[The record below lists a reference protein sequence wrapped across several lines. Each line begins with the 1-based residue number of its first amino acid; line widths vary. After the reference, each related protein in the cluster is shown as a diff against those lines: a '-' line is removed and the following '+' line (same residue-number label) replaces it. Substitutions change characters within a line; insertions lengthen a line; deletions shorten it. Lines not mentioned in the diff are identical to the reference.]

1 MDIYNSNGIKLE
13 YSEVLANLPITES
26 CEHVEELM
34 KADHIV
40 LSWRDSEKYT
50 LPVGAYIT
58 YKGVNYAL
66 LEPYEPEQKSGDEFE
81 YTPNFQHPKMYLG
94 KVPFRFPTTDTEGNS
109 ITLLE
114 WPYSGDIDTLL
125 TFFCR
130 TMESELGL
138 TANTFNYSILG
149 EIDMV
154 VSTTFNA
161 VDILS
166 ALSNIANQLKCEWHI
181 DWDYKILYFGHIEL
195 SRDEVD
201 ETVLEVGVNVG
212 TPSVRSSK
220 EGFYNTYEPQGSTRN
235 ISKRAA
241 SGEYVQG
248 DVRLALNEEDYPD
261 KVIYTNE
268 SGTVIASLPQG
279 VKKYVKPLIFDN
291 IYPKLDLYVYDVRS
305 RERYLL
311 DENGEKIVDHY
322 EGSTPVYKR
331 YAVWYM
337 RLAYPTKVDGHVTAW
352 TDYTINPE
360 TDIIS
365 GKNLGGA
372 FQPNNYN
379 GAESFPLA
387 GRGNADDGG
396 YGFELNYHTTAET
409 IPANP
414 NDGDTGVIIKA
425 GDYEIVFQQQNDYI
439 LPTTASQGI
448 IPKGVKVN
456 GQEVTDLNGLTNL
469 DDGQKG
475 NIVDL
480 YNIVIGSAY
489 TESAQDE
496 LANETLK
503 YITNQFK
510 DNNSYT
516 LKSDVVAFKKRIDQ
530 DELLHTDSSL
540 YIGEKVIY
548 KNGDYELETRV
559 MKLVT
564 KLDYAFV
571 QEITVGNE
579 VLKGSTTTLKEQVQ
593 TILSGGVGNG
603 SGGGG
608 VDAGAVRKIVQ
619 AYANPRFLSKLN
631 DDTAQGFITMLKGL
645 QVGANFVPDIL
656 GEGGCLRMR
665 DDGKVELVTDI
676 LYARMRAYFDSVVIR
691 EYKHESGNRIVSP
704 AQGFNAAR
712 IEWIQL
718 VEEEIEGETEGETIT
733 VTREVILEQT
743 DDNKSLVDFF
753 RCYWRVDDGEKKT
766 ENQFVIGDLAFCEHA
781 DVTNGSLITKRYWRV
796 VVGRNAGNTTTE
808 DGEAWIDLSNAHDA
822 NGAPMMTTI
831 SWEGQGG
838 VTQTLSVK
846 SFESSTNDIPEAH
859 DDICMLG
866 CVVDTTRQ
874 GAIIEYVSGTD
885 APTYQ
890 IYQGL
895 GSDATNPYV
904 LTNKNQI
911 SFGYNSSTGK
921 AYMNVYGDAYIGD
934 RNRNTFLE
942 YKQNGA
948 GGNPEL
954 NIKAK
959 VQILPNGSTI
969 NGQSIPDY
977 IKDNQNNYDDT
988 KVKADIAI
996 LDATTQDLQ
1005 KQIDGAIETWFM
1017 TGTPTLQ
1024 NAPANE
1030 WTTDDEKDKH
1040 IGDLYYDKATGHGYR
1055 FMYDDENEVYL
1066 WTVLTDEDVT
1076 EALRIA
1082 SEAQETADGKRTIY
1096 SVWGAWMKNNVNTLE
1111 VGDLFIPAANTT
1123 QGGVTYKANKVYKC
1137 TTDGSATFQSADYID
1152 DAQAQAKID
1161 AFVSNTYNP
1170 DKINLQSQIDGK
1182 AETFRQATDPSLDWY
1197 VEEGGEVTLDVRAN
1211 HVGDLWM
1218 DISANGGKK
1227 TYIYEDNGESADPR
1241 YEWKAQEVP
1250 DEVFDEID
1258 GKSTI
1263 FGNAIATPPTNY
1275 KKDDMW
1281 LLPAAATINGTAY
1294 KKGDVLSASQDS
1306 TTYSAAHWSK
1316 KVRYTDDSSLQNFI
1330 SATYDPTIA
1339 GLTEQVDRKIESWFQ
1354 SADPSTDWY
1363 DDTQTP
1369 ILDVRAD
1376 HVGDMWYSES
1386 THLLKRYDSETT
1398 GEGEQAA
1405 TTYFWT
1411 TIQDQKAID
1420 AYDNAAHAQ
1429 DTADGKRRVFTAQPI
1444 AADAYDVGDLWV
1456 NATYPATGTKTY
1468 ENDVLRCKTAKAAG
1482 EAFNISHWQK
1492 ASKYT
1497 DDTAFNGYI
1506 DAFLNGSSQSGD
1518 SFTAAAIQ
1526 KAITSA
1532 LGSALGSATLIDG
1545 GLMLTSLIGMRQ
1557 LNDEGDPS
1565 QIGDYTT
1572 WAGISGQYVARD
1584 AADPQDPTAPWA
1596 KGHGIAAWYGGDMVD
1611 KEMLSDEEIANGWGT
1626 GEGQYRWAKSVD
1638 RFDGSGYRANGNIT
1652 WNANGELAISDI
1664 TSIQPSGSN
1673 KNVLNEMI
1681 QFSNAFHF
1689 NTVQGGSTI
1698 LNIVPQYPFYSLYL
1712 YDTSQPNNRSHVASQ
1727 KWVDDHYVT
1736 KTFFRQ
1742 LFRAF
1747 KPNAT
1752 AGQAD
1757 VEVEPNTIDAT
1768 ISNIKAMVGL
1778 WTEQYISALGRGA
1791 DGGGGGASVLYGLND
1806 VTPNA
1811 TGDGVMGAQ
1820 DGYVLTY
1827 NGSTNH
1833 WYAAATA
1840 ETYVLPQATA
1850 DALGGIKIG
1859 YAASGKNY
1867 AIVLDTNGKAYV
1879 NVPWTDTTYTLPTAT
1894 TSALGGVKVGYTT
1907 NDKNYAVSIDN
1918 SGNLYVNVPWTDN
1931 NTWIPWVGAT
1941 ENAAGTAGYM
1951 PAPTSAQRTQFLRGD
1966 GTWVSL
1972 NNYSLP
1978 LAASGVRGGVQV
1990 GYTTDDANRNYAV
2003 QLSSEKMYVNVP
2015 WQNTNTWRNILLD
2028 GTQKLGTGTDTKGL
2042 NFVGDGKTTITF
2054 LDAGTDE
2061 GQSGSADYATIKISS
2076 TWRGMQN
2083 NLTTSSSSTT
2093 DSLSAYQGYLLA
2105 NGSARDNTKLPLTG
2119 GTLTGNL
2126 TINPSSGA
2134 KYIQIG
2140 TIRIGYDSDNNALK
2154 VYKVTTSNNVE
2165 TEVAANFYA
2174 LGAISALGQGVDGGG
2189 GGGGQGDVTWDL
2201 LAHTATDNRFIDSSY
2216 ISGALAS
2223 YSLTSH
2229 THTTTIA
2236 AGASTDTSQLTLAHG
2251 TKYKLTAGGTS
2262 FVFTMPDDTN
2272 TWRNIFL
2279 DGTEKLT
2286 TAISSKG
2293 LNFVA
2298 GSNVS
2303 LSFAAA
2309 GTGSGQSGNA
2319 NYGTLTISATDT
2331 TYSNATQSAAGL
2343 MSAADKKK
2351 LDGIAA
2357 NANNYSLPLAA
2368 NGVRGGIQI
2377 GYTTSGNNYAVQLS
2391 SEKAYVNVPWT
2402 DTTYTADNGISLSGT
2417 TFSNSGVRATTING
2431 NYLRVNT
2438 NGTDADLT
2446 IPYAT
2451 SAGSV
2456 AWANVTGKD
2465 SVLVQGSVIDTHY
2478 EGSGTI
2484 TLDGTNELYAFYD
2497 RGGTCD
2503 AYEVEQSAILTNQTL
2518 TRTSTSVG
2526 VLSANVFNGIVGYN
2540 QSPVYSGEKFAVYDL
2555 ALPANYPYSANFFW
2569 SFGNSGWKPAKMR
2582 ILIGK
2587 YSASGFTYISKYSSD
2602 ACPAYGKVDFN
2613 NSSTGFDRLRI
2624 VVSKYS
2630 RLACFGVT
2638 NYATTGLRTTYMNRC
2653 LDDAVYRNISPAKDN
2668 TWSLGTSSKRW
2679 KEVRAVNLYG
2689 ELIGN
2694 ASTATKAT
2702 QDSDG
2707 NAINSTYLKK
2717 SGGTMT
2723 GTLNMSCDTV
2733 EMNFRTGHDSYNSKM
2748 EYMTAGNEA
2757 MVWANKNAI
2766 TSFIFK
2772 CGLDLSDTSDWTGIT
2787 PSLQIKNQ
2795 SVYIN
2800 SLITNGTSPSYN
2812 LYVNG
2817 TFYASGNSSIGG
2829 TFGVIG
2835 ATTLTGL
2842 LTANGGIAIASS
2854 KTLKIG
2860 DIYLAYDSTNNAI
2873 EVYKLDGTNH
2883 VAANLYARGAISA
2896 LGQGVDGGG
2905 GGGQGD
2911 VTWDLLAHTA
2921 TNDRFIDSSYISGTL
2936 ANYLPL
2942 SGGTM
2947 TGVLTLSRGMYG
2959 GYETNQ
2965 TCGIDANNSDIINVN
2980 SILTSDISENWKE
2993 SIGFK
2998 RTNGNWDT
3006 FRAADG
3012 VFYFGVNSGTE
3023 YTAVHSGNIGSQS
3036 VNYASSAGNADTLD
3050 SVHGTG
3056 FLRWQGMQD
3065 IGSGAPYQACLNI
3078 LNDKTKLNDGA
3089 KLIYSSIGDEYA
3101 VLFTSRNDNL
3111 RHGTILKWGYTDK
3124 YIRIIRVTNGVAK
3137 DSDWAK
3143 IDAGYADTAGS
3154 ATKATQD
3161 DDGTA
3166 LKGNYLR
3173 KVSVANNTTND
3184 FNTFESMTLTGR
3196 GDPTTGASLSH
3207 APWSGAGPAGGYG
3220 VLTYLWSNYGIQ
3232 MAWGYN
3238 SNRIYIRDKHYSSG
3252 AVWSDS
3258 WSSIALTSD
3267 IPTKVSQLT
3276 NDSGYITSSGSCAY
3290 ATSAGSVA
3298 WGNVSSKPTTL
3309 SGYGITDSVYST
3321 QVTEAQDNV
3330 TWAKGVAD
3338 SHRRAFV
3345 YNTSGNEYSYLFGFS
3360 SSNTSSNHVS
3370 YGAVL
3375 KMGYAD
3381 KYLRLLRV
3389 YQGTWKSE
3397 DWEKI
3402 SAGYAD
3408 TAGGATN
3415 DSDGNAINTTYLKKT
3430 LSAQADLANSDSGWG
3445 WFFKNNSNNN
3455 VNSTCYLC
3463 HGGGYGMHL
3472 RGYTTG
3478 ASVYLLQV
3486 YNNTHEQFS
3495 VYGDGRVY
3503 IRGNVGINAS
3513 SPSYKLHVDG
3523 DIYATNSFYVA
3534 SEQRIQQAGGSGNFY
3549 IGNSNNSGWVRFQDI
3564 CSMSGTA
3571 GDSSGWSIRIS
3582 GNAIFANVTSNG
3594 AVSALSDARHKQVIR
3609 DTNLS
3614 VEQIA
3619 NMPSVIFKW
3628 ADGKHDNDL
3637 HVGTLAQSWQQVLPE
3652 VVLEGQDKEHTLSLS
3667 YGVAALVAAITT
3679 ARKVVDHEKRIT
3691 ELEKENKELREEISR
3706 LKIA

>member
-1 MDIYNSNGIKLE
+1 MDIYDSNGTKLE
-13 YSEVLANLPITES
+13 YSAVLANLPITES

-66 LEPYEPEQKSGDEFE
+66 LEPYEPEQKSGDEYE

-291 IYPKLDLYVYDVRS
+291 IYPKLDLYVYDVRC

-311 DENGEKIVDHY
+311 DDNGEKIVDHY

-496 LANETLK
+496 LAQETLK

-593 TILSGGVGNG
+593 TILSGGGGNG
-603 SGGGG
+603 SGGG

-704 AQGFNAAR
+704 AQGFNASRVAY
-712 IEWIQL
+712 IKVVNNE
-718 VEEEIEGETEGETIT
+718 ETI
-733 VTREVILEQT
+733 VESAS
-743 DDNKSLVDFF
+743 DADYF

-781 DVTNGSLITKRYWRV
+781 DVVNGSLVTKRYWRV

-822 NGAPMMTTI
+822 NGAPVMTTI

-846 SFESSTNDIPEAH
+846 SFESSANSYPEAH

-866 CVVDTTRQ
+866 CITDTTRQ
-874 GAIIEYVSGTD
+874 GAIIEYVSGVD

-895 GSDATNPYV
+895 GADATNPYS
-904 LTNKNQI
+904 LSGKNQI
-911 SFGYNSSTGK
+911 GFGYSTSTGK

-977 IKDNQNNYDDT
+977 IKDNQNNYDDS

-1017 TGTPTLQ
+1017 TGVPTLQ

-1040 IGDLYYDKATGHGYR
+1040 IGDLYYDKATTYAYR
-1055 FMYDDENEVYL
+1055 FLYDDE
-1066 WTVLTDEDVT
+1066 TDTYGWQHITDDALA

-1316 KVRYTDDSSLQNFI
+1316 KIRYTDDS
-1330 SATYDPTIA
+1330 
-1339 GLTEQVDRKIESWFQ
+1339 
-1354 SADPSTDWY
+1354 
-1363 DDTQTP
+1363 
-1369 ILDVRAD
+1369 
-1376 HVGDMWYSES
+1376 
-1386 THLLKRYDSETT
+1386 
-1398 GEGEQAA
+1398 
-1405 TTYFWT
+1405 
-1411 TIQDQKAID
+1411 
-1420 AYDNAAHAQ
+1420 
-1429 DTADGKRRVFTAQPI
+1429 
-1444 AADAYDVGDLWV
+1444 
-1456 NATYPATGTKTY
+1456 
-1468 ENDVLRCKTAKAAG
+1468 
-1482 EAFNISHWQK
+1482 
-1492 ASKYT
+1492 
-1497 DDTAFNGYI
+1497 AFNGYI
-1506 DAFLNGSSQSGD
+1506 DEMLNGSHTSG
-1518 SFTAAAIQ
+1518 SSSIIAAATQ
-1526 KAITSA
+1526 RAIMSA
-1532 LGSALGSATLIDG
+1532 LGGSTIMEG
-1545 GLMLTSLIGMRQ
+1545 GLMLTSMIALRQ
-1557 LNDEGDPS
+1557 NTGTAETP
-1565 QIGDYTT
+1565 QYTT
-1572 WAGISGQYVARD
+1572 WAGISGIYDNTLNEQDEYVGV
-1584 AADPQDPTAPWA
+1584 
-1596 KGHGIAAWYGGDMVD
+1596 KGHGIAAWYGGAKVD
-1611 KEMLSDEEIANGWGT
+1611 LEDKSNYWTEEQIAAWEALTDEQKAESPLA
-1626 GEGQYRWAKSVD
+1626 AKSLF
-1638 RFDGSGYRANGNIT
+1638 RMDGSGYLATANISWNDRGQITIKNIT
-1652 WNANGELAISDI
+1652 TLSDSQN
-1664 TSIQPSGSN
+1664 TN
-1673 KNVLNEMI
+1673 LLNELTT
-1681 QFSNAFHF
+1681 FNSAFKF
-1689 NTVQGGSTI
+1689 ATDGEGSTTAVYI
-1698 LNIVPQYPFYSLYL
+1698 KPQVPFETLYVGT
-1712 YDTSQPNNRSHVASQ
+1712 TSANKKEVATKEWVGNN
-1727 KWVDDHYVT
+1727 YVST
-1736 KTFFRQ
+1736 AFFRQ

-1757 VEVEPNTIDAT
+1757 VEVQPNTIDAT

-1827 NGSTNH
+1827 NGSTHH

-1840 ETYVLPQATA
+1840 ETYVLPQATSG
-1850 DALGGIKIG
+1850 ALGGIKIG
-1859 YAASGKNY
+1859 FTTSGKNY
-1867 AIVLDTNGKAYV
+1867 AIALDANGKAYV
-1879 NVPWTDTTYTLPTAT
+1879 NVPWTDTTYTLAGLMGSTAIGGATQPIYWNGTAFVNTTYTLAKSVPADAKFTDTTYSFSNADATLAWSTRTKIAT
-1894 TSALGGVKVGYTT
+1894 TGGT
-1907 NDKNYAVSIDN
+1907 DI
-1918 SGNLYVNVPWTDN
+1918 YVTL
-1931 NTWIPWVGAT
+1931 
-1941 ENAAGTAGYM
+1941 
-1951 PAPTSAQRTQFLRGD
+1951 PANP
-1966 GTWVSL
+1966 
-1972 NNYSLP
+1972 
-1978 LAASGVRGGVQV
+1978 
-1990 GYTTDDANRNYAV
+1990 
-2003 QLSSEKMYVNVP
+2003 
-2015 WQNTNTWRNILLD
+2015 NTNTWRNIFLD
-2028 GTQKLGTGTDTKGL
+2028 GTEKLTTGINTKGL
-2042 NFVGDGKTTITF
+2042 NFVGDGKTTISF
-2054 LDAGTDE
+2054 LAAGTEE
-2061 GQSGSADYATIKISS
+2061 GQSGNANYATLKISS
-2076 TWRGMQN
+2076 TWRGLQN

-2105 NGSARDNTKLPLTG
+2105 NGSARDNTKLPLSG

-2189 GGGGQGDVTWDL
+2189 GGGQGDVTWDL
-2201 LAHTATDNRFIDSSY
+2201 LASSSDTRQ
-2216 ISGALAS
+2216 IALSHLTTALAG
-2223 YSLTSH
+2223 YSTTSH

-2236 AGASTDTSQLTLAHG
+2236 ADSGTNQLTLAYG
-2251 TKYKLTAGGTS
+2251 TKYKITAGDTS
-2262 FVFTMPDDTN
+2262 FIFTMPSADDTN
-2272 TWRNIFL
+2272 TWRNIYVA
-2279 DGTEKLT
+2279 GTQQIT
-2286 TAISSKG
+2286 TAVNTKG
-2293 LNFVA
+2293 LNFAA
-2298 GSNVS
+2298 GNNVS

-2331 TYSNATQSAAGL
+2331 TYSNATQSVAGL

-2351 LDGIAA
+2351 LDGIAEGA
-2357 NANNYSLPLAA
+2357 NKYSLPLAA
-2368 NGVRGGIQI
+2368 SGTRGGVQI
-2377 GYTTSGNNYAVQLS
+2377 GYTENGKNYAVQLS
-2391 SEKAYVNVPWT
+2391 NEKMYVNVPWENTWRGIQNNLTSDSTT
-2402 DTTYTADNGISLSGT
+2402 DSLSAAQGKALANGSARDDTKLPLDGGTMTGALGKSSNYLIKPVADYRTTSDAHTGCIAITLPATIGDTMVSMWIDVYNYSTNTSFSVHCGGYTRSNSTWQYNPFALVFGASHRVRFGHNGTSFVIYIGETNSTWSYPQVTVRDVVLGHSPTYTNWYKDWSIS
-2417 TFSNSGVRATTING
+2417 FV
-2431 NYLRVNT
+2431 
-2438 NGTDADLT
+2438 
-2446 IPYAT
+2446 T
-2451 SAGSV
+2451 SVS
-2456 AWANVTGKD
+2456 NVTADCTRYAITSSNIGSQ
-2465 SVLVQGSVIDTHY
+2465 SVS
-2478 EGSGTI
+2478 
-2484 TLDGTNELYAFYD
+2484 
-2497 RGGTCD
+2497 
-2503 AYEVEQSAILTNQTL
+2503 
-2518 TRTSTSVG
+2518 
-2526 VLSANVFNGIVGYN
+2526 
-2540 QSPVYSGEKFAVYDL
+2540 
-2555 ALPANYPYSANFFW
+2555 
-2569 SFGNSGWKPAKMR
+2569 
-2582 ILIGK
+2582 
-2587 YSASGFTYISKYSSD
+2587 
-2602 ACPAYGKVDFN
+2602 
-2613 NSSTGFDRLRI
+2613 
-2624 VVSKYS
+2624 
-2630 RLACFGVT
+2630 
-2638 NYATTGLRTTYMNRC
+2638 YATTSGSC
-2653 LDDAVYRNISPAKDN
+2653 S
-2668 TWSLGTSSKRW
+2668 
-2679 KEVRAVNLYG
+2679 
-2689 ELIGN
+2689 GN
-2694 ASTATKAT
+2694 ASTATTLQTSRTIWGQSFNGSANVTGDMSNVGGITFSTLNDTSARNLLYQQMAT
-2702 QDSDG
+2702 NDYFR
-2707 NAINSTYLKK
+2707 IRC
-2717 SGGTMT
+2717 GGT
-2723 GTLNMSCDTV
+2723 
-2733 EMNFRTGHDSYNSKM
+2733 
-2748 EYMTAGNEA
+2748 A
-2757 MVWANKNAI
+2757 
-2766 TSFIFK
+2766 
-2772 CGLDLSDTSDWTGIT
+2772 
-2787 PSLQIKNQ
+2787 
-2795 SVYIN
+2795 
-2800 SLITNGTSPSYN
+2800 
-2812 LYVNG
+2812 
-2817 TFYASGNSSIGG
+2817 
-2829 TFGVIG
+2829 
-2835 ATTLTGL
+2835 
-2842 LTANGGIAIASS
+2842 ANGGWVEIATA
-2854 KTLKIG
+2854 
-2860 DIYLAYDSTNNAI
+2860 D
-2873 EVYKLDGTNH
+2873 DGTEPIYIRQYTGVFSTVARTFTLLDSSGNTSIPKSLS
-2883 VAANLYARGAISA
+2883 VGNNITAGSADGTYIQIGGARIVWDNQNKALKVIQSDNSTAANFYATGAISA

-2911 VTWDLLAHTA
+2911 VTWALLETAATGGRTIDGSYLKGTVTRKLTLSSSTYKNNLDIYRSDAANNPVITFTNVTDGYLGCIGFAGSSQQGMGKMPYVEVDGTMRVLIHAGNIGSQSVNYATSASFANGLEVNSSSFTTGAAGWYKLAVFDGPDPRGSVRIGLITAGGSFTPFYAELYVKNGWSDTDFILYGRFDYISKFRLTKDSAKTYIEGYFPTANTEITLRKIKNCAYVNDEVTNWSLYSSATAGSGTMDGNEFAKSSLTSVFSCSGYLEAKEFVKSGSSNSYVLLGGGGDAAISDLNVHSALVATQDGSGNVITSTYLKLSGGTMTGGITCSTSGANLKWGNITIYGGGSDGGTNSIYIGNDVTIGDCNVSGAFGMMSTGANAGFRFFNSGGSSIGGLQSTA
-2921 TNDRFIDSSYISGTL
+2921 GVLQWINSAGTAYNILDSSNSSVSKSGETLTVKINGTSQSLTNTNTTYSASTGLSLSGTTFSVSSTYQTYISHGESAYNSL
-2936 ANYLPL
+2936 SNYLPL

-2947 TGVLTLSRGMYG
+2947 TSTIYFNNMQSGKDA
-2959 GYETNQ
+2959 
-2965 TCGIDANNSDIINVN
+2965 GIDCTLNTRH
-2980 SILTSDISENWKE
+2980 ILFG
-2993 SIGFK
+2993 IG
-2998 RTNGNWDT
+2998 T
-3006 FRAADG
+3006 
-3012 VFYFGVNSGTE
+3012 
-3023 YTAVHSGNIGSQS
+3023 SGNAGMWEAVKGWIMGIDTSNN
-3036 VNYASSAGNADTLD
+3036 VFIHGNADT
-3050 SVHGTG
+3050 
-3056 FLRWQGMQD
+3056 
-3065 IGSGAPYQACLNI
+3065 
-3078 LNDKTKLNDGA
+3078 
-3089 KLIYSSIGDEYA
+3089 
-3101 VLFTSRNDNL
+3101 
-3111 RHGTILKWGYTDK
+3111 
-3124 YIRIIRVTNGVAK
+3124 
-3137 DSDWAK
+3137 
-3143 IDAGYADTAGS
+3143 
-3154 ATKATQD
+3154 ATK
-3161 DDGTA
+3161 
-3166 LKGNYLR
+3166 
-3173 KVSVANNTTND
+3173 
-3184 FNTFESMTLTGR
+3184 
-3196 GDPTTGASLSH
+3196 
-3207 APWSGAGPAGGYG
+3207 
-3220 VLTYLWSNYGIQ
+3220 
-3232 MAWGYN
+3232 
-3238 SNRIYIRDKHYSSG
+3238 
-3252 AVWSDS
+3252 
-3258 WSSIALTSD
+3258 
-3267 IPTKVSQLT
+3267 
-3276 NDSGYITSSGSCAY
+3276 
-3290 ATSAGSVA
+3290 
-3298 WGNVSSKPTTL
+3298 
-3309 SGYGITDSVYST
+3309 
-3321 QVTEAQDNV
+3321 
-3330 TWAKGVAD
+3330 
-3338 SHRRAFV
+3338 
-3345 YNTSGNEYSYLFGFS
+3345 
-3360 SSNTSSNHVS
+3360 
-3370 YGAVL
+3370 
-3375 KMGYAD
+3375 
-3381 KYLRLLRV
+3381 
-3389 YQGTWKSE
+3389 
-3397 DWEKI
+3397 
-3402 SAGYAD
+3402 
-3408 TAGGATN
+3408 ATN
-3415 DSDGNAINTTYLKKT
+3415 DSDGNAINSTYLKNSGGNMSGHIYLT
-3430 LSAQADLANSDSGWG
+3430 GAVANSSTQNTSQIVFGTS
-3445 WFFKNNSNNN
+3445 NNQYVAISSNSNAIIINPTTSN
-3455 VNSTCYLC
+3455 TSEQIELGVNGHYSRINGSL
-3463 HGGGYGMHL
+3463 G
-3472 RGYTTG
+3472 
-3478 ASVYLLQV
+3478 
-3486 YNNTHEQFS
+3486 
-3495 VYGDGRVY
+3495 
-3503 IRGNVGINAS
+3503 VGVA
-3513 SPSYKLHVDG
+3513 PSYKLHVSG
-3523 DIYATNSFYVA
+3523 DVYAT
-3534 SEQRIQQAGGSGNFY
+3534 GG
-3549 IGNSNNSGWVRFQDI
+3549 
-3564 CSMSGTA
+3564 
-3571 GDSSGWSIRIS
+3571 
-3582 GNAIFANVTSNG
+3582 VTC
-3594 AVSALSDARHKQVIR
+3594 ASDARMKDVLG
-3609 DTNLS
+3609 DTTLS

-3619 NMPSVIFKW
+3619 NAPAVRFYWKKDRSL
-3628 ADGKHDNDL
+3628 GEQ
-3637 HVGTLAQSWQQVLPE
+3637 VGTLAQYWQNVLPQS
-3652 VVLEGQDKEHTLSLS
+3652 VSDKSGELSLQ
-3667 YGVAALVAAITT
+3667 YGVAALLSTIVVAK
-3679 ARKVVDHEKRIT
+3679 KVVNHEQRIKELEEECERLRT
-3691 ELEKENKELREEISR
+3691 ELSQYKTI
-3706 LKIA
+3706 